1 MKVLILG
8 ASGMLGFTLFNYLNT
23 KKNITLFGTVRN
35 KSFNKILLKKIYKYI
50 DVKNFSLLEK
60 KIKKISPNV
69 IINCVG
75 IVKSEVEKNV
85 KNVIKVNTKLPNFL
99 NKISENY
106 NFRLLHISTDCVF
119 SGQKRNYSEKN
130 YPDPIDLLTLLKI

>member
-75 IVKSEVEKNV
+75 IEKSEVDKNV
-85 KNVIKVNTKLPNFL
+85 KNVIKVNTT
-99 NKISENY
+99 Y
-106 NFRLLHISTDCVF
+106 
-119 SGQKRNYSEKN
+119 
-130 YPDPIDLLTLLKI
+130 